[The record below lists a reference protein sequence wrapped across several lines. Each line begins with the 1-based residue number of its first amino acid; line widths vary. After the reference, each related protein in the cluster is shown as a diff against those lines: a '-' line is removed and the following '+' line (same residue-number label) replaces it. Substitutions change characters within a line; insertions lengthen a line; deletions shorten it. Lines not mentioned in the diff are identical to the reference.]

1 VNSAAALREI
11 PDEEK
16 TMLRAKLALASALG
30 LLLLSTAAL
39 TRSATAGYSYGFDN
53 DDSSRLRWALIDGDR
68 NSTSLSDPDD
78 LDELKSRYGKS
89 FLYIHDG
96 EERYVIKDRGMMVRA
111 RDAMKPVQEAGKEIG
126 KAVGE
131 KVSYSMRRSESSRER
146 ARLARRLS
154 RIESR
159 ISRLSDRGEDTDELE
174 NERQEIQ
181 QELDAM
187 KNSRRVEHDAEERQA
202 DLDAATERASRHMR
216 EATRKM
222 DQTMRDILKE
232 SKSRHLAE
240 PVE

>member
-1 VNSAAALREI
+1 MS
-11 PDEEK
+11 
-16 TMLRAKLALASALG
+16 RATLALASFTVLG
-30 LLLLSTAAL
+30 LALLSTAL
-39 TRSATAGYSYGFDN
+39 TRPATAGYGFGFGN

-68 NSTSLSDPDD
+68 NNSTNLSDPDD
-78 LDELKSRYGKS
+78 LEELKSTYGS
-89 FLYIHDG
+89 RFLYIRDG
-96 EERYVIKDRGMMVRA
+96 DDRYVIKDRRMMDRA
-111 RDAMKPVQEAGKEIG
+111 RESMKPVQEAGREIG

-131 KVSYSMRRSESSRER
+131 KVSYSMRRSGTARER
-146 ARLARRLS
+146 ARLERRLS

-159 ISRLSDRGEDTDELE
+159 IARLSGRGEDTDDLE
-174 NERQEIQ
+174 NERQELQ
-181 QELDAM
+181 QELRAM
-187 KNSRRVEHDAEERQA
+187 KNNRRVEHDAEERQA